1 MNMHKTLGLKINRTA
16 FKISALC
23 SSACSHQSHLA
34 VLSEARAGPV
44 GPATSTCPQRLLTG
58 PSPTAHT
65 TKRGVQKMAAERDQ
79 GGRAGGLRNAKAA
92 PHRAACSV
100 EDGAAANRGS
110 VRAHVVRPGHRKW
123 AARRGQIRARRL

>member
-65 TKRGVQKMAAERDQ
+65 TKRGVQKMAVERDQ
-79 GGRAGGLRNAKAA
+79 GGPEGSGTRRLRRTGLRARLKMALQPTAA
-92 PHRAACSV
+92 QF
-100 EDGAAANRGS
+100 
-110 VRAHVVRPGHRKW
+110 
-123 AARRGQIRARRL
+123 ARTL